1 MCAMD
6 ERTIDLVDQGFDF
19 GSIGSVRRAV
29 ERHSARVG
37 LSDPA
42 LYRFVVAVHEIVT
55 NAVRHGGGRGRLRL
69 WLEGHRLIC
78 RVTDA
83 GTGIPDER
91 RTPAPR
97 PDPGTIG
104 GWGLWLA
111 REGCDM
117 LTVDS
122 GRAGGSVITLIRR
135 IGGAPAD
142 PGRLTPAG

>member
-1 MCAMD
+1 VYGVD
-6 ERTIDLVDQGFDF
+6 ERTIDLVDQHFDL
-19 GSIGSVRRAV
+19 GSISSVRHVV
-29 ERHSARVG
+29 ERHSARAG

-69 WLEGHRLIC
+69 WLEGRRLVC
-78 RVTDA
+78 KVTDIGA
-83 GTGIPDER
+83 GVPAER
-91 RTPAPR
+91 RIPAPR

-111 REGCDM
+111 REGCDV

-122 GRAGGSVITLIRR
+122 GRAGGSVVTLIHRL
-135 IGGAPAD
+135 GGAGPLTAT
-142 PGRLTPAG
+142 PGG